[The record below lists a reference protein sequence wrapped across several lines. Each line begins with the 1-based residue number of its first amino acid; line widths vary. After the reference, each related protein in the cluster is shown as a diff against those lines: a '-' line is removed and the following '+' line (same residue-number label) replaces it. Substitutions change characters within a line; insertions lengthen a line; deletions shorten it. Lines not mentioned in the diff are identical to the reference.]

1 MSVPTLAKYQ
11 SNKSVE
17 AIFFYTSNM
26 WSEDNDGYS
35 LI

>member
-17 AIFFYTSNM
+17 AIFFIPPTCGQRTM
-26 WSEDNDGYS
+26 MVI
-35 LI
+35 L